1 MSSNKKRRVLIVV
14 QNLPVPF
21 DRRVWLEATSLAAN
35 GYAVS
40 VISPKMKGYNA
51 SFEQLEGVNIY
62 RYPMPLDP
70 STKVGFISE
79 IALGFI
85 RTFGKSVR
93 VAILGRGFDVIH
105 ACNPPETY
113 WLLGMFWKMFGK
125 KFIFDHHDLSP
136 ELFVVKFNGTK
147 GFFHKLLLRFE
158 RLSYQ
163 TSDAAISTNESYKTI
178 AVERGGMERDRVF
191 VVRSGPDVNRFNRHE
206 PDLSLKQGKRYLIA
220 YLGEISTQDGVD
232 GFVRIAKI
240 LRDDLGRD
248 DFHCLVIGGGEQQP
262 SVVEYADQVGVGELF
277 TFTGDV
283 RDDDRLCRLLSSAD
297 IGLDPVPVNEWSD
310 RSTSNKIVEYMY
322 FGLPVVSY
330 DLHEA
335 KQSAG
340 PAGVFAIPGS
350 EQDFARVISELLD
363 DEPAR
368 QEMARVGVDRLE
380 NQLSWEHSVPVL
392 LDAYRTALGD

>member
-1 MSSNKKRRVLIVV
+1 MSTNKKRRVLIVV

-136 ELFVVKFNGTK
+136 
-147 GFFHKLLLRFE
+147 
-158 RLSYQ
+158 
-163 TSDAAISTNESYKTI
+163 
-178 AVERGGMERDRVF
+178 
-191 VVRSGPDVNRFNRHE
+191 
-206 PDLSLKQGKRYLIA
+206 
-220 YLGEISTQDGVD
+220 
-232 GFVRIAKI
+232 
-240 LRDDLGRD
+240 
-248 DFHCLVIGGGEQQP
+248 
-262 SVVEYADQVGVGELF
+262 
-277 TFTGDV
+277 
-283 RDDDRLCRLLSSAD
+283 
-297 IGLDPVPVNEWSD
+297 
-310 RSTSNKIVEYMY
+310 
-322 FGLPVVSY
+322 
-330 DLHEA
+330 
-335 KQSAG
+335 
-340 PAGVFAIPGS
+340 
-350 EQDFARVISELLD
+350 
-363 DEPAR
+363 
-368 QEMARVGVDRLE
+368 
-380 NQLSWEHSVPVL
+380 
-392 LDAYRTALGD
+392 